1 MTIFL
6 ELLVAGILLG
16 GLYSG
21 MALGIVVLTKA
32 SKIFNFAHGDLA
44 VVGAYAIWAFAVQA
58 NLPLYIIPVLFFALM
73 AALAFLI
80 EKMVLRPMI
89 GQPILAIILV
99 TLAIGQVLTGLV
111 TLIWPGTG
119 RVYPEVIPPTAI
131 SLLGVS
137 IALDRCVASLMG
149 IGMFVFFLG
158 FFRFTKMGL
167 AMRATA
173 EDPQLS
179 QSRGIKVTKM
189 YAYSWFIAIV
199 TASIVG
205 MLLATSFGVEKTAIE
220 DFSLKSFVVVMLG
233 GFESIG
239 GVLIAGLILGV
250 IESLVTGYFDGL
262 VGGGLSELVPFLVML
277 LVLIVKPYGLYGYVR
292 IERV

>member
-44 VVGAYAIWAFAVQA
+44 VVGAYAIWAFAIQA
-58 NLPLYIIPVLFFALM
+58 NLSLYVIPILFFGLT

-119 RVYPEVIPPTAI
+119 RVYPEVIPVTAV

-137 IALDRCVASLMG
+137 IALDRCVASLMA

-179 QSRGIKVTKM
+179 QSRGIKVTRM
-189 YAYSWFIAIV
+189 YAYSWFIAII

-220 DFSLKSFVVVMLG
+220 DFSLKSFVVVILG

>member
-1 MTIFL
+1 MDIFL

-21 MALGIVVLTKA
+21 MALGIVILTKA
-32 SKIFNFAHGDLA
+32 SKIFNFAHGELA
-44 VVGAYAIWAFAVQA
+44 VLGAYAIWAFGVQLD
-58 NLPLYIIPVLFFALM
+58 LPVYVVPIFFIALTGS
-73 AALAFLI
+73 LAFLI
-80 EKMVLRPMI
+80 ERLVLRPMI

-99 TLAIGQVLTGLV
+99 TLAIGQVLAGLV

-119 RVYPEVIPPTAI
+119 RVYPELIPPVGI
-131 SLLGVS
+131 NLLGVNV
-137 IALDRCVASLMG
+137 ALDRCVTSLIS
-149 IGMFVFFLG
+149 IGMFCVFLL

-189 YAYSWFIAIV
+189 YAYCWFIAIM

-205 MLLATSFGVEKTAIE
+205 MLLATSFGVEKIAIE
-220 DFSLKSFVVVMLG
+220 DFSLKSFVVVILG

-239 GVLIAGLILGV
+239 GVLIAGFILGV
-250 IESLVTGYFDGL
+250 IESLVAGYLDGL
-262 VGGGLSELVPFLVML
+262 VGGGLSELIPFLVML